1 MEPAIRAAR
10 EKIGVPTW
18 CMANMLKITEEDYL
32 YCEEHF
38 NDSNAFICLRI
49 CNILGLDFSKV

>member
-1 MEPAIRAAR
+1 MEPAIRVAR
-10 EKIGVPTW
+10 ERIGIPARL
-18 CMANMLKITEEDYL
+18 MADMLKITEEDYF

-49 CNILGLDFSKV
+49 CNILELDFSKV

>member
-1 MEPAIRAAR
+1 MELAVRVAR
-10 EKIGVPTW
+10 ERIGIPAR
-18 CMANMLKITEEDYL
+18 CMADMLKITEEDFL

-38 NDSNAFICLRI
+38 NNSNAFICLRI

>member
-1 MEPAIRAAR
+1 MELVVREAR
-10 EKIGVPTW
+10 ERIGISVC
-18 CMANMLKITEEDYL
+18 CMADILKLTEEDYL

-38 NDSNAFICLRI
+38 NDASAVICLRI

>member
-1 MEPAIRAAR
+1 
-10 EKIGVPTW
+10 
-18 CMANMLKITEEDYL
+18 MADILKLTEEDYL

-38 NDSNAFICLRI
+38 NDSSAFICLRI